1 MARKVHCELFLPLYH
16 CLINCS
22 IVFFKQS
29 IKQKGTKET
38 MGMKEKWENKKERN
52 KQWDDQ
58 GRIKKERKEQW
69 EDKKKRNK

>member
-1 MARKVHCELFLPLYH
+1 
-16 CLINCS
+16 
-22 IVFFKQS
+22 
-29 IKQKGTKET
+29 